1 MRFTNPLRIDIG
13 IGYFV
18 CTEFFSCWVSTTV
31 IFYSTL
37 CDGWMIVWFFS
48 TPLNWRMTTSLKWKS
63 VVWCV
68 NSIRKYFVV
77 LYGRSC
83 SGVFGNSICSRR
95 RGENT
100 SLIYVMQQ
108 AAINLSLYAHKFERQ
123 RCFKILG
130 CISMIPL
137 AIDSLNTGAPSD
149 KSKSFRFTQKV
160 FGVRLDSKKYL
171 RFLLSET
178 VLHCV
183 VEISGLSG
191 VDIP

>member
-1 MRFTNPLRIDIG
+1 
-13 IGYFV
+13 
-18 CTEFFSCWVSTTV
+18 
-31 IFYSTL
+31 
-37 CDGWMIVWFFS
+37 
-48 TPLNWRMTTSLKWKS
+48 MTTSLKWKS

-123 RCFKILG
+123 RCFKILALYFHDTV
-130 CISMIPL
+130 SPL

-149 KSKSFRFTQKV
+149 KSKSLRFTQKV
-160 FGVRLDSKKYL
+160 FGVRLDSKKYR

>member
-1 MRFTNPLRIDIG
+1 
-13 IGYFV
+13 
-18 CTEFFSCWVSTTV
+18 
-31 IFYSTL
+31 
-37 CDGWMIVWFFS
+37 
-48 TPLNWRMTTSLKWKS
+48 MTTSLKWKS

-130 CISMIPL
+130 CISMIHFS
-137 AIDSLNTGAPSD
+137 IGNRQFEHRRYFFESSLTPNTFWVNLKDFDLSEGAPVFKLSIANGEML
-149 KSKSFRFTQKV
+149 SLKV
-160 FGVRLDSKKYL
+160 
-171 RFLLSET
+171 
-178 VLHCV
+178 
-183 VEISGLSG
+183 
-191 VDIP
+191 